1 MGSSGGWVQNDQ
13 RYITPDQKATPG
25 DSFNYGGTGGS
36 WCAPYKTWQRI
47 YSFDMTKGINGVSG
61 EGKVLGGEVALW
73 SEQSDETVLDAK
85 LWPRAS
91 AAAEVFWSGS
101 YDKDGKRR
109 ELSEVW
115 PRMNDWRFRLLKRGI
130 GASKFLGLKKS

>member
-1 MGSSGGWVQNDQ
+1 
-13 RYITPDQKATPG
+13 
-25 DSFNYGGTGGS
+25 
-36 WCAPYKTWQRI
+36 
-47 YSFDMTKGINGVSG
+47 MTKGINGVSG